1 MALNIK
7 NAEVERLA
15 AEIAAMTK
23 ESKTEVIRK
32 ALEERKTRLIAQME
46 TPEQQY
52 GRLLNWLQT
61 EVWPN
66 IPPAHRGKRLTK
78 VEEEEILGIGPEGY

>member
-15 AEIAAMTK
+15 TEIAAMTK
-23 ESKTEVIRK
+23 ESKTEAIRK

-66 IPPAHRGKRLTK
+66 IPPEQKGKPLTK
-78 VEEEEILGIGPEGY
+78 DEEEEILGI